1 MMLPVYFP
9 FTGVSRRW
17 MGVLNE
23 FFKKVAV
30 YQVSAATIPERMK
43 AWQDEGRL
51 DIRLPLG
58 RHEKEIIS
66 ILREY
71 RTWAQHHQ
79 GGDISFF
86 KTQGS
91 HIPFFEDS
99 SVAQIRKEIK
109 AKGEAIITTG
119 ETKSPD
125 LYPGVFLQMAQE
137 LDEKNREIAGGL
149 KSQAVREHELMK
161 ALRGDEFSEMPGER
175 GSGLTSED
183 QEAYMIPERMAA
195 WARIMLAD
203 DLPSPML
210 ITSHPAAMEDLVERT
225 THGSQAI
232 QFLQTIGAPVSD
244 AGSVSRRQ
252 DALVAFLEDISVL
265 AWDGDK
271 EWPRFTGE
279 CKPAESGASL
289 SLHVIPGMTPH
300 ELVARYVTSERQD
313 AQQGENT
320 INNTV
325 VGVLEP

>member
-9 FTGVSRRW
+9 FTGVSCRW

-23 FFKKVAV
+23 FFKKVVV

-43 AWQDEGRL
+43 TWQDEQRL

-58 RHEKEIIS
+58 HHEKEIAA

-91 HIPFFEDS
+91 HIPFFEAS

-109 AKGEAIITTG
+109 AKGEAITTTG

-161 ALRGDEFSEMPGER
+161 ALRGDEFSEMPDESGP
-175 GSGLTSED
+175 GLTSED
-183 QEAYMIPERMAA
+183 QEPYMIPERMAA
-195 WARIMLAD
+195 WARIMLDD

-232 QFLQTIGAPVSD
+232 QFLQTIEAPVSD

-252 DALVAFLEDISVL
+252 DALAAFLEDISVL
-265 AWDGDK
+265 AWDGEK

-279 CKPAESGASL
+279 CKPAGSGASL